1 MFQND
6 DWPFF
11 EDAEVDEERAAS
23 DLLNREGLVA
33 ILRSSG
39 NSAVE
44 LYGIWDG
51 DFDEAPKAFE
61 DIDLETILNSNFR
74 FKERGFYKVRL
85 NSK

>member
-1 MFQND
+1 MFQSG
-6 DWPFF
+6 DWYIF
-11 EDAEVDEERAAS
+11 EDSAVDEEQAAS
-23 DLLNREGLVA
+23 DLLYREGLVA

-51 DFDEAPKAFE
+51 NFAEVPMAIE
-61 DIDLETILNSNFR
+61 DISLETILKPDFR

-85 NSK
+85 NLE